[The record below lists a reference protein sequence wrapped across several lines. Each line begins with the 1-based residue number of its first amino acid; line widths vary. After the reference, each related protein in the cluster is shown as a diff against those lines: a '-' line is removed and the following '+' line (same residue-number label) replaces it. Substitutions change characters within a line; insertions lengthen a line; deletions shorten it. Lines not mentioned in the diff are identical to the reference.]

1 MKPKQGKL
9 SVSPA
14 RRAAFDIL
22 RRVEA
27 EGAYASVLISRLP
40 ESDLSREDRSLA
52 QEIALGVLRRQ
63 RLLDY
68 FIERYSRRAPSRLDL
83 AVLIALRMGLYQL
96 RYLTRIPQR
105 AAVNESVN
113 LVKMARVASA
123 ARMVNAVL
131 RNATRQ
137 MSDVPAAEISDPFE
151 KLSIELSHPRWMIER
166 WTNVFGDEDARAL
179 AFANNE
185 PPPTAFRVNTLR
197 AGVDETL
204 ARLQDAGLSWRP
216 STLTPGAFIA
226 ESGTAS
232 SLTQAAGQG
241 IIYIQDEAS
250 QLVSLLL
257 DPKSG
262 ERVLDLCAAPGSKSS
277 HMAALAEGK
286 AWVVACDIHPHR
298 LATLGAAGRKLGID
312 SIDRVALDATVA
324 LPFAESIVPFDRVLI
339 DAPCSG
345 TGTLRRNPEI
355 KWRLAAETI
364 ARLADVQL
372 RLLERA
378 TDVLRQGGR
387 LVYST
392 CSIEREE
399 NEEVIRR
406 FIEGGAPYRLL
417 RPDARADLITAEGF
431 VRTFPHRHGADGFFA
446 AVLEKTD

>member
-40 ESDLSREDRSLA
+40 ESNLSREDRALA
-52 QEIALGVLRRQ
+52 QEIALGVLRRR

-68 FIERYSRRAPSRLDL
+68 FIERYSRRAPTRLDL
-83 AVLIALRMGLYQL
+83 SVLIALRMGLYQL

-123 ARMVNAVL
+123 AGMVNAVL
-131 RNATRQ
+131 RNAARH
-137 MSDVPAAEISDPFE
+137 MDEVPAVEISDPLE
-151 KLSIELSHPRWMIER
+151 KLSVELSHPRWMLER
-166 WTNVFGDEDARAL
+166 WMKSFGEGEARAL
-179 AFANNE
+179 ALANNE
-185 PPPTAFRVNTLR
+185 PPPTAFRINTS
-197 AGVDETL
+197 GDETL
-204 ARLQDAGLSWRP
+204 ARLQDAGLIWRP
-216 STLTPGAFIA
+216 SSLAPGAFIV

-232 SLTQAAGQG
+232 SLAQAAEQG

-257 DPKSG
+257 DPEGG
-262 ERVLDLCAAPGSKSS
+262 ERVLDMCAAPGSKSS
-277 HMAALAEGK
+277 HIAALAEGK
-286 AWVVACDIHPHR
+286 SWVVACDIHPHR
-298 LATLGAAGRKLGID
+298 LATLGATCRKLGID
-312 SIDRVALDATVA
+312 SIDRVALDATIA

-355 KWRLAAETI
+355 KWRLAADDI
-364 ARLADVQL
+364 KRLADVQL

-378 TDVLRQGGR
+378 TDVLRPSGR

-399 NEEVIRR
+399 NEGVIRR
-406 FIEGGAPYRLL
+406 FIESGAPYRVL
-417 RPDARADLITAEGF
+417 RPNARADLITTEGF
-431 VRTFPHRHGADGFFA
+431 LRTYPHRDGADGFFA